1 MKVQLN
7 RYKNITDNLI
17 FISGITRSGK
27 SILCP
32 LISSFKKTENFTLN
46 SVAEVVLAKIHSLLI
61 NKEVGKYLIKISYNE
76 ILYNLAIGRNL
87 NLKKTDYS
95 SVANHISFKSYQ
107 KRLITHENKL
117 NFKNTLKKNFF
128 PTMFHDLMIDPQTII
143 EVFPKGKILNIE
155 RHPIDVISSWKKKEY
170 GKKYLKNERN
180 LILSFN
186 KNKKIIPFYIIKNYQ
201 EFLKQ
206 KSDEDRIIFILWEIN
221 KIIKKKYK
229 KLSIEQRKNIITI
242 TFDDLTTK
250 TFDTLKRI
258 EFFLKIKKSSYTYKV
273 AKKENCPRKNDYASR
288 QSKNLVIHKKI
299 SKTNK
304 KKLLDMIK
312 LYETKKFYI

>member
-46 SVAEVVLAKIHSLLI
+46 SVAEVVLAKMHSLLI

-76 ILYNLAIGRNL
+76 ILYNIAIGRNL

-95 SVANHISFKSYQ
+95 SVTNHINFKSYQ

-155 RHPIDVISSWKKKEY
+155 RHPVDVILSWKKKEY

-201 EFLKQ
+201 EFLRQ
-206 KSDEDRIIFILWEIN
+206 KTDEDRIIFMLWEIN

-229 KLSIEQRKNIITI
+229 KLNKKQRKSIITI

-258 EFFLKIKKSSYTYKV
+258 ESFLKIKKSSHTYKI
-273 AKKENCPRKNDYASR
+273 AKKENCPRKPNYTNR
-288 QSKNLVIHKKI
+288 LTGNLLIQKKI
-299 SKTNK
+299 SELNK
-304 KKLLDMIK
+304 KKLFNLIN
-312 LYETKKFYI
+312 LYEKNFFYI